1 MAPGSPSGQDFAVA
15 SSARMMQIKAEQ
27 QLTKEKSQELLGQE
41 TYKNAAQDDNSKK
54 EEASFLDIPA

>member
-1 MAPGSPSGQDFAVA
+1 
-15 SSARMMQIKAEQ
+15 MMQIKAEQ

-41 TYKNAAQDDNSKK
+41 TYKNAAQDDNSQK